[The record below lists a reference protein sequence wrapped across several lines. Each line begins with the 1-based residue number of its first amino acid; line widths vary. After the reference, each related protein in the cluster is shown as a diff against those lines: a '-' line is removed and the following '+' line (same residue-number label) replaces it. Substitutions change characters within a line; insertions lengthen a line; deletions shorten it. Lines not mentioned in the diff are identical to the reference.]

1 MFYVVFSIIEAFTCS
16 YRIHFLWEHTG
27 SISVLISTGKSLCR
41 VERVTFPNERWKASD
56 YQKKCPN
63 SAGMIM
69 VLQVEV
75 SLRRIQAKQF
85 WKSFSL
91 FLFVCFF
98 VCLFFC
104 FLHTHGQKPPSGP
117 TTCWNGWGTEM
128 ELSKLR
134 MKFRSGE
141 EVWEVNG
148 CERWMGEWWECSK
161 HLLSP

>member
-1 MFYVVFSIIEAFTCS
+1 MVFSIIAAFTCS

-63 SAGMIM
+63 SARMIM

-91 FLFVCFF
+91 FLFVCF
-98 VCLFFC
+98 VFC
-104 FLHTHGQKPPSGP
+104 FFAFCKTMGRSHHLDPPHVGMDEGQKWSSVNWEWNSGV
-117 TTCWNGWGTEM
+117 GKRFE
-128 ELSKLR
+128 
-134 MKFRSGE
+134 RSTG
-141 EVWEVNG
+141 V
-148 CERWMGEWWECSK
+148 RGEWVNDECSK